1 MTVEQVM
8 SKPPVTC
15 RPSDDLR
22 SVARAM
28 ASNHC
33 GFVPVIDAQGNL
45 CGVLTD
51 RDICLAVAT
60 LERPA
65 DRIPVKDMMT
75 HPVRS
80 CLPDMHVKSALAT
93 MAKFRV
99 RRLPVIDKHGRLQ
112 AIVSID
118 DIVQAP
124 RERGAASAEE
134 IVAALKEI
142 CLPHVEETLVP

>member
-1 MTVEQVM
+1 MNIEQVM
-8 SKPPVTC
+8 TKPPVTC

-22 SVARAM
+22 SVARSM
-28 ASNHC
+28 ASHHC
-33 GFVPVIDAQGNL
+33 GFVPVVDAEGNL

-51 RDICLAVAT
+51 RDICLAVAAF
-60 LERPA
+60 ERPA
-65 DRIPVKDMMT
+65 DRVAVKDAMT

-80 CLPDMHVKSALAT
+80 CLPDTHVKSALAT

-112 AIVSID
+112 AVVSLD

-124 RERGAASAEE
+124 AERGTATAEE

-142 CLPHVEETLVP
+142 CLPHVDEALVP